1 MTKIIGKR
9 LRELRVENRY
19 SQQQIAEM
27 CGSTQATIGRYEQG
41 LVDVALDKLFWY
53 AETFE
58 VSLDYLFG
66 RTDDPKGHLYEK
78 EEPSLPSDASI
89 NDFIEFCFDPT
100 SPANAKLKKMLVQ
113 LMQESTKQS
122 DAF

>member
-41 LVDVALDKLFWY
+41 LVDVSLDKLLWY

-58 VSLDYLFG
+58 VSLDYIYG
-66 RTDDPKGHLYEK
+66 RTDNPNGMLYQQNADEMK
-78 EEPSLPSDASI
+78 ESLSDERDMEMFAKMCFAPGTII
-89 NDFIEFCFDPT
+89 ND
-100 SPANAKLKKMLVQ
+100 KLKETIVSL
-113 LMQESTKQS
+113 LQEVK
-122 DAF
+122 DE

>member
-41 LVDVALDKLFWY
+41 LVDVSLDKLLWY
-53 AETFE
+53 AKTFE
-58 VSLDYLFG
+58 VSLDYIFG

-78 EEPSLPSDASI
+78 DETSLPSDESI
-89 NDFIEFCFDPT
+89 IDFIEFCFDPS
-100 SPANAKLKKMLVQ
+100 SPDNAKLKKMLIQ
-113 LMQESTKQS
+113 LMEDSKK
-122 DAF
+122 

>member
-9 LRELRVENRY
+9 LRELRMENRY

-41 LVDVALDKLFWY
+41 LVDVSLDKLLWY

-58 VSLDYLFG
+58 VSLDYIFG

-78 EEPSLPSDASI
+78 DEPTLPSDASV

-100 SPANAKLKKMLVQ
+100 SPANTKLKKMLVQ
-113 LMQESTKQS
+113 LMEDHTQHT
-122 DAF
+122 

>member
-9 LRELRVENRY
+9 LRKLRIENRY

-41 LVDVALDKLFWY
+41 LVDVSLDKLLWY

-58 VSLDYLFG
+58 VSLDYIFG
-66 RTDDPKGHLYEK
+66 RTNNPKGMLYQQNADKMKASLSDERDMEMFAK
-78 EEPSLPSDASI
+78 MCFEPGTVI
-89 NDFIEFCFDPT
+89 ND
-100 SPANAKLKKMLVQ
+100 KLKETIVSLLREVKD
-113 LMQESTKQS
+113 K
-122 DAF
+122 

>member
-9 LRELRVENRY
+9 LRDIRVENRY

-27 CGSTQATIGRYEQG
+27 CGTTQASIGRYEQG
-41 LVDVALDKLFWY
+41 LVDISPDKLLWY

-58 VSLDYLFG
+58 VSLDYIFG

-78 EEPSLPSDASI
+78 DEQTLPSEASI

-100 SPANAKLKKMLVQ
+100 SPANAKLKKMLKQ
-113 LMQESTKQS
+113 LMEDSIK
-122 DAF
+122 

>member
-41 LVDVALDKLFWY
+41 LVDVSLDKLFWY

-58 VSLDYLFG
+58 VSLDYIFG
-66 RTDDPKGHLYEK
+66 RTDDPKGHLYEQSS
-78 EEPSLPSDASI
+78 PSLPSDASI
-89 NDFIEFCFDPT
+89 NDFIEFCFEIF
-100 SPANAKLKKMLVQ
+100 KVGQ
-113 LMQESTKQS
+113 LF
-122 DAF
+122 AAGIHAYI

>member
-41 LVDVALDKLFWY
+41 RVDGSLDKLLWY
-53 AETFE
+53 AETFD
-58 VSLDYLFG
+58 VSLDYIFG

-78 EEPSLPSDASI
+78 DELSLHSDASV
-89 NDFIEFCFDPT
+89 NDFIEFCFDPS
-100 SPANAKLKKMLVQ
+100 SPANAKLKKMLIQ
-113 LMQESTKQS
+113 LMEDSKK
-122 DAF
+122 